1 MELALNVKEHV
12 EIDMRFFITL
22 TFFTCLGSF
31 AVFASPADEM
41 RQVDTKYID
50 QLSDKKFDPIR
61 NKFPIVPKSEATLP
75 MLSDSS
81 KVNAQQKKALESYQA
96 WGREYVAE
104 LKTLF
109 DKYVPPQSENI
120 EWRYQASMKLVAEV
134 YSGKLTWGDFNNQ
147 WSQIGP
153 EYNKKVIATNNQIQQ
168 QKIAAHN
175 QQVEAENQQALIARN
190 KKIQYCQSLIQA
202 MQINCKQPQPSYG
215 GSPLADLANS
225 MNNFD
230 PASAY
235 ECGSLKSRYNNT
247 CQ

>member
-1 MELALNVKEHV
+1 MLILFSYLSSFKAFAL
-12 EIDMRFFITL
+12 
-22 TFFTCLGSF
+22 
-31 AVFASPADEM
+31 PADEM
-41 RQVDTKYID
+41 RQVDAKYID
-50 QLSDKKFDPIR
+50 QLSDKKFDSIR
-61 NKFPIVPKSEATLP
+61 NKFPMVPKSEATLP

-81 KVNAQQKKALESYQA
+81 KVTTQQKKALEYYQA
-96 WGREYVAE
+96 WGREYTTE

-147 WSQIGP
+147 WSQISP
-153 EYNKKVIATNNQIQQ
+153 EYNKRVVATNSQIQQ

-175 QQVEAENQQALIARN
+175 QQVETENQQALIARN

-235 ECGSLKSRYNNT
+235 ECGSLKSRYNNS